1 MSDPTQ
7 KMPAAGGSPTIAN
20 PADLL
25 GPLAS
30 LLGGAAPQVQLHKQI
45 QPHSVELSL
54 TAAGKVSASVKVYD
68 DDPHSAF
75 TRAAA
80 VFDEVRKRYPEGKP

>member
-1 MSDPTQ
+1 MSHDAP
-7 KMPAAGGSPTIAN
+7 KPEIAGGASA
-20 PADLL
+20 ADLM
-25 GPLAS
+25 GPLAA
-30 LLGGAAPQVQLHKQI
+30 LLGGGVATPQVQLHKQI

-80 VFDEVRKRYPEGKP
+80 VFDEVRKRYPNAPGRE